1 MIHIDGS
8 EGEGGG
14 QVLRTSLALAILTKQ
29 PLRVSKIRAGRE
41 KPGLLRQHLT
51 AVTAAAAVSG
61 GEVDGAT
68 LGSREIVFRPGP
80 SLVPGE
86 HRFAIGSAGSVN
98 LVLQTVLWPLVAAN
112 APSRLVLEGG
122 THNPMS
128 PPTPFLAG
136 TFAPLLGRMG
146 PKLAISLAR
155 WGFYPAG
162 GGKMIVDVTPAKLVP
177 LTLTERGEV
186 VDVRVFAAIAGG
198 VPGEVARR
206 EIETACA
213 ILGIEPDLS
222 RVVQADSPGPGNV
235 MWIEVECEAVTMVFT
250 GFGEKRVRAEQVGAE
265 TARAAQRWLAAG
277 VPVDEH
283 LADQLLVPMALAGG
297 GVFRTT
303 TPSLHT
309 TTNAAIVQ
317 RFLDVP
323 VAMVPA
329 GGAVEVRVG

>member
-1 MIHIDGS
+1 
-8 EGEGGG
+8 
-14 QVLRTSLALAILTKQ
+14 
-29 PLRVSKIRAGRE
+29 
-41 KPGLLRQHLT
+41 
-51 AVTAAAAVSG
+51 VTAAAAVSG

-86 HRFAIGSAGSVN
+86 HRFAFGSAGSVN
-98 LVLQTVLWPLVAAN
+98 LVIQTVLWPLVAAN
-112 APSRLVLEGG
+112 APSRLILEGG
-122 THNPMS
+122 THNAMS

-136 TFAPLLGRMG
+136 TFAPLLAQMG

-186 VDVRVFAAIAGG
+186 VDVRVFAAVAGG

-265 TARAAQRWLAAG
+265 TARAARRWLAAG

-297 GVFRTT
+297 GVFLTS

-323 VAMVPA
+323 VAMVPS